1 MMGQHVPQKELFS
14 YSVNLDKRVRDNHP
28 LRRIHNAIDF
38 SFVRSSVADR
48 YGYNGHESTDP
59 VIVVKMMLLLFL
71 DNVESERELMRII
84 AERMD
89 YLWFLGMGLDDEVPN
104 HSVLSKARRRW
115 GPELFQELFVRVVA
129 QCVSAGLVRG
139 DKIHMDGSLVD
150 ADAGNSS
157 VLKGSPE
164 LIAQLRKVYEAEERK
179 LEDRGNVHNPNLEKV
194 NERAMSTTDP
204 DSALVNKDGASRLRY
219 KHHRAVDD
227 AHGVITALITT
238 AGDAKENGQLMTL
251 VEQHEANTGLEV
263 ATAIGD
269 CQYGTAENMRAC
281 AEENI
286 RCHLGDFREKQEG
299 KGRRA
304 GIYDEDDFIYDA
316 TTDTCQCPAGQTL
329 TRRKHKKKRRAY
341 EYAAPAAVCL
351 ACPLRPQCTRAR
363 GTARSIKR
371 HEGQELID
379 LARAQSRSDAAVR
392 DRIRR
397 RWLMEGSFADAA
409 NNHGFKRARWR
420 RRWRQT
426 IQDYMIAT
434 VQNIRILL
442 RHGAGPA
449 NAAAAGRADLPS
461 SIFADATALCAPQTV
476 FATTCGELITIC
488 SLN

>member
-1 MMGQHVPQKELFS
+1 MMGQHIPQSELFS
-14 YSVNLDKRVRDNHP
+14 YSVNLERRVRDNHP
-28 LRRIHNAIDF
+28 LRRIQELIDF
-38 SFVRSSVADR
+38 SFVRCEVADA
-48 YGYNGHESTDP
+48 YGYNGHESVDP
-59 VIVVKMMLLLFL
+59 VIIVKMLLLLFL

-84 AERMD
+84 PERLD
-89 YLWFLGMGLDDEVPN
+89 YLWFLGLGLDDEVPD

-115 GPELFQELFVRVVA
+115 GPELFRELFVRVIG
-129 QCVSAGLVRG
+129 QCVAAGLVRG

-150 ADAGNSS
+150 ADASKAS

-179 LEDRGNVHNPNLEKV
+179 LEDRGNVHNPNMEKV
-194 NERAMSTTDP
+194 NERALSTTDP
-204 DSALVNKDGASRLRY
+204 DSALVNKDGSCRLRF

-227 AHGVITALITT
+227 AHGVITAVKTT
-238 AGDAKENGQLMTL
+238 AGDAKENAQLIAL
-251 VEQHEANTGLEV
+251 VQQHETNTGGEV
-263 ATAIGD
+263 ATVIGD
-269 CQYGTAENMRAC
+269 CQYGTAENMRVC
-281 AEENI
+281 AQQDI

-299 KGRRA
+299 KGRRE
-304 GIYDEDDFIYDA
+304 GIYGEEDFAYDQA
-316 TTDTCQCPAGQTL
+316 ADTYRCPAGQTL

-341 EYAAPAAVCL
+341 EYAAPPSVCR
-351 ACPLRPQCTRAR
+351 ACALRERCTRANA
-363 GTARSIKR
+363 TARSIKR

-379 LARAQSRSDAAVR
+379 RAREQSRSHAAVR

-420 RRWRQT
+420 RLWRQT

-442 RHGAGPA
+442 RHGAGPEKA
-449 NAAAAGRADLPS
+449 AVQGQTYLQNDIFTDAAAFCPPQM
-461 SIFADATALCAPQTV
+461 IF
-476 FATTCGELITIC
+476 TTTRGELITTC